1 MGKGGI
7 ARITNYGACYPDFF
21 IRLNSNCHQ
30 AGFQNII
37 YNARIMKL
45 LYICGA
51 LALGEWIGSRFPSM
65 CALWPLFLLGAFLL
79 ALCFY
84 GLEIPF
90 WRGGVVALL
99 GAGLYLY
106 SLSPKA
112 ELIRLSPWIRNT
124 RGSFSRQNPRP
135 LKVEISRRIGLGLEH
150 SRQTAEI
157 NRAILLGERRSLS
170 PARKNVF
177 VEAGTVHVF
186 AVSGLH
192 VMLIAKILVVLMM
205 LFFVPQRFAGV
216 LSLFPLWWYIWL
228 IGFPPS
234 SVRAAVMASINFMAP
249 LFWRKS
255 DMLRSW
261 AITFLAV
268 HLLSPG
274 LITDIGCNLSFIVM
288 LSLILATRAALTFRL
303 QIIEA
308 LFFSVTA
315 WAAGVP
321 IAANAFGRVTPGGVI
336 ANIALLPA
344 AGVSVAAG
352 WLGVLL
358 SFVSDF
364 LSIHLNNLAALSTNL
379 MTGVSRAILSL
390 PYASFETLGWH
401 PLFSIAWY
409 VLLFAFLFYFGR
421 RSRRS
426 SISPNNW

>member
-1 MGKGGI
+1 
-7 ARITNYGACYPDFF
+7 
-21 IRLNSNCHQ
+21 
-30 AGFQNII
+30 
-37 YNARIMKL
+37 MKL

-135 LKVEISRRIGLGLEH
+135 LKVEISRRIGIGLEH

-170 PARKNVF
+170 PALKNVF
-177 VEAGTVHVF
+177 VEAGTIHVF

-192 VMLIAKILVVLMM
+192 VMVIAKILVVLMM

-249 LFWRKS
+249 LF
-255 DMLRSW
+255 
-261 AITFLAV
+261 LA
-268 HLLSPG
+268 
-274 LITDIGCNLSFIVM
+274 
-288 LSLILATRAALTFRL
+288 
-303 QIIEA
+303 
-308 LFFSVTA
+308 
-315 WAAGVP
+315 
-321 IAANAFGRVTPGGVI
+321 
-336 ANIALLPA
+336 
-344 AGVSVAAG
+344 
-352 WLGVLL
+352 
-358 SFVSDF
+358 
-364 LSIHLNNLAALSTNL
+364 
-379 MTGVSRAILSL
+379 
-390 PYASFETLGWH
+390 
-401 PLFSIAWY
+401 
-409 VLLFAFLFYFGR
+409 
-421 RSRRS
+421 
-426 SISPNNW
+426 

>member
-1 MGKGGI
+1 
-7 ARITNYGACYPDFF
+7 
-21 IRLNSNCHQ
+21 
-30 AGFQNII
+30 
-37 YNARIMKL
+37 MKL

-51 LALGEWIGSRFPSM
+51 LALGEWIGSRIPSM

-124 RGSFSRQNPRP
+124 RGNFSRQNPRP
-135 LKVEISRRIGLGLEH
+135 LKVEISRRIGIGLEH

-170 PARKNVF
+170 PSLKNVF

-192 VMLIAKILVVLMM
+192 VMVIAKILVVLMM

-216 LSLFPLWWYIWL
+216 LSLLPLWWYIWL

-303 QIIEA
+303 QIAEA

-358 SFVSDF
+358 SFLSDF

-379 MTGVSRAILSL
+379 MTGVSRAIL
-390 PYASFETLGWH
+390 
-401 PLFSIAWY
+401 
-409 VLLFAFLFYFGR
+409 
-421 RSRRS
+421 
-426 SISPNNW
+426 